1 MCVSLFDS
9 LDHDRARK
17 HGLEDLIQADPSF
30 FNHHVLFEKL
40 QLLTLTHR
48 LNDSYS
54 CLVWNLQD
62 FFCKFSFLA
71 SLLQVAREKS
81 VSCIISRRIFLL
93 DHDWFKGVT

>member
-54 CLVWNLQD
+54 CLVGNLQD
-62 FFCKFSFLA
+62 FFCNSPF
-71 SLLQVAREKS
+71 
-81 VSCIISRRIFLL
+81 
-93 DHDWFKGVT
+93 